1 MVFEHHL
8 HPLALPNFLLVK
20 IIKEKNKE
28 LVATTF
34 TNNIHIEKE
43 NGASSKVCLAIQK
56 TWKCQ

>member
-56 TWKCQ
+56 T